1 MNPNGVFY
9 RTGSISRRVNIPYIQ
24 LDVLERK
31 HSMKI
36 LMLVLEK
43 GSVCKTE
50 LTSCGVSKPVPP
62 PPVSQSVS

>member
-50 LTSCGVSKPVPP
+50 LVESIS
-62 PPVSQSVS
+62 S